1 MLPGRAVTHQR
12 SQPSFRTV
20 MSARH
25 AAQLVIPVGV
35 PGSDSN
41 RDFNALRVPNGYV
54 PGLGRGASGFTTRS
68 DIGPARVTV
77 DMPTAGEG
85 QVAAFNAVT
94 ACLEHRFMPAPP
106 SPTPHPHA
114 HPRPAMSL

>member
-1 MLPGRAVTHQR
+1 
-12 SQPSFRTV
+12 

-25 AAQLVIPVGV
+25 AAQLVTGA
-35 PGSDSN
+35 PGSESN

-85 QVAAFNAVT
+85 QVAATF
-94 ACLEHRFMPAPP
+94 APTIVSCSVLCP
-106 SPTPHPHA
+106 PPLPT
-114 HPRPAMSL
+114 